1 MNHFAEVCR
10 ATNQNKRTARRL
22 SSADESDSRNIRKDN
37 SRKTKFKIYI
47 SKNKNSTILRPD
59 C

>member
-22 SSADESDSRNIRKDN
+22 SSADESDSEERSGRITVGKLN
-37 SRKTKFKIYI
+37 SKSISVKIKI
-47 SKNKNSTILRPD
+47 QPF
-59 C
+59 